1 MPCEYILFMTYLF
14 LSVLSGQMYI
24 PCMKKKHKTHTSYLF
39 CFFCQLQCLLIVY
52 LLMSYK
58 CYVRFCLLNVRFC
71 VIKYL
76 YIIQIITIK
85 HVIDLEYL

>member
-39 CFFCQLQCLLIVY
+39 CLLSVTMFTNCLFI
-52 LLMSYK
+52 
-58 CYVRFCLLNVRFC
+58 NV
-71 VIKYL
+71 L
-76 YIIQIITIK
+76 
-85 HVIDLEYL
+85 